1 MWKFVLKLC
10 IIITQPNFLLIGVFM
25 KRQLRSL
32 ATLLCLSVLLMSC
45 VSLEKSTQKAEKR
58 YQKLLTKTPVE
69 VTVDMPYIDAYANLK
84 YNYDRCIARRSVI
97 AHTPDTSVL
106 TNLDRENQI
115 GVIDTYIGKLAEIV
129 QVTPNGAQQT
139 TIKLFTTN
147 INRNENGMKKRM
159 MDFSKEKL
167 AKCPFWY

>member
-1 MWKFVLKLC
+1 MG
-10 IIITQPNFLLIGVFM
+10 IFM

-32 ATLLCLSVLLMSC
+32 ATLLCLPVLLMSC

-58 YQKLLTKTPVE
+58 YQTLLAKTPVE

-84 YNYDRCIARRSVI
+84 YNYDRCVARRSVI

-106 TNLDRENQI
+106 TNLDREAQI
-115 GVIDTYIGKLAEIV
+115 GVIDIYMGKIMGII
-129 QVTPNGAQQT
+129 QVTPNGVQQS
-139 TIKLFTTN
+139 TIKMFHTH
-147 INRNENGMKKRM
+147 INENNKKDHVKKGM

-167 AKCPFWY
+167 AKCP